1 MSNRKKVIMTKD
13 APLSSHLVDYVLLL
27 DNFFLFDLPSLK
39 TLLACSILWGC
50 ERQIFN

>member
-1 MSNRKKVIMTKD
+1 MYYIRLN
-13 APLSSHLVDYVLLL
+13 APLSSHLADYVLKIGQILL
-27 DNFFLFDLPSLK
+27 DFASLK

>member
-1 MSNRKKVIMTKD
+1 MLTKD
-13 APLSSHLVDYVLLL
+13 ASLSSQQADCVEQFLL
-27 DNFFLFDLPSLK
+27 DLASLK